1 MRKLTQKSFKQ
12 TYLSDDFEK
21 LNANLRD
28 EIPPPAPE
36 VDENVRGILRTY
48 ANKYRVGETRDVAE
62 ACPLFIAGGQ
72 EMLLLAPM
80 ANVIVV
86 GAENTFS
93 LVKAKICRMVLEFAS
108 EQAK

>member
-1 MRKLTQKSFKQ
+1 MQ
-12 TYLSDDFEK
+12 TST
-21 LNANLRD
+21 
-28 EIPPPAPE
+28 
-36 VDENVRGILRTY
+36 VW
-48 ANKYRVGETRDVAE
+48 ETRDVAE

-80 ANVIVV
+80 ANVIAV

-93 LVKAKICRMVLEFAS
+93 LVKAKNLQNGIEFAS